1 MTAGPAPRE
10 GHIALVGGG
19 GGMPGSRFVSMP
31 HSPAEPAD
39 PAVSSPA
46 AAPAPPAP
54 VPAAPGPRPRRRIP
68 PRLLVLVPAVAIG
81 ALTGAGLM
89 PGLTS
94 PDAGRA
100 AALGLLLGI
109 NLTLLT
115 LRVLA
120 PWSGMAVV
128 WSSVGVGR
136 WLGSTVLGGRLLVFR
151 LLPLVPLS
159 ACLVI
164 RDRPGLRWRLWAATA
179 CSALVEAA
187 TAAALILAGG
197 TAAHVGLGVA
207 AASACML
214 LIRPGRATSRF
225 WFLFRLPRA
234 GQEALLAEWTCDDAT
249 VTAARLLAAGR
260 LGPARQ
266 ALDAAPGPRPQRRRA
281 TGAALAVAE
290 GRYDE
295 GAREAY
301 ELVAESR
308 APQLRAAAL
317 QTYATAL
324 ADGVRTGHWPPEEAL
339 PRFAAVMAALR
350 KEFPGVLR
358 VSDLGALDALL
369 SGRPDRAVRLARSAA
384 MIAPE
389 VLSRARALSALGA
402 AQNAC
407 GRPGEAVASF
417 ARAAA
422 LTPGLATLPRRV

>member
-1 MTAGPAPRE
+1 M
-10 GHIALVGGG
+10 
-19 GGMPGSRFVSMP
+19 SMP
-31 HSPAEPAD
+31 HSPAQPAD

-54 VPAAPGPRPRRRIP
+54 VPAAPGPPRRRRIP

-81 ALTGAGLM
+81 ALTGAGRM

-94 PDAGRA
+94 PDAGLA
-100 AALGLLLGI
+100 AALGLLIGI

-136 WLGSTVLGGRLLVFR
+136 WLGSAVLRGRLLVFR

-249 VTAARLLAAGR
+249 LTAARLLAAGR

-266 ALDAAPGPRPQRRRA
+266 ALVDAAPGPRSQRRRA

-301 ELVAESR
+301 ELVGEVR

-339 PRFAAVMAALR
+339 PRLAVVMAALR
-350 KEFPGVLR
+350 EEFPAVLR

-389 VLSRARALSALGA
+389 ALSRARALSALGA

-407 GRPGEAVASF
+407 GRPGKAVASF